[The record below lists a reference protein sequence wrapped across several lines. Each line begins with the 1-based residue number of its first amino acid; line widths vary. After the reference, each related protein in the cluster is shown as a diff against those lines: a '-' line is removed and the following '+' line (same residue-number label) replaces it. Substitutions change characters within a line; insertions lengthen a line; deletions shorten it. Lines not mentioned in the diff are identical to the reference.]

1 MHSEHWNKCLSLIK
15 TKIGIQSF
23 ETWFKPIESISYN
36 NKTLTLKV
44 PNKFFYEW
52 LEEHYIKLLNEV
64 ISNVL
69 GKNGRIEYIMSDNTL
84 TKNKIKAVKLNYK
97 NAFLESPN
105 LNNLNS
111 NYVFKNFISGK
122 CNSVAKTAG
131 KKICNNPGNNP
142 FNPLM
147 VYGGTG
153 LGKTHIIQAIGNKI
167 IDNNNNNN
175 NNNKSVYYVTSEK
188 FANQFIDS
196 LKENKLKNFN
206 KFYTNID
213 VLIIDDVQ
221 FFSGKTKT
229 QEVFFH
235 IFNQLNLNQK
245 QIVLSADKSPIKLS
259 GLEERLVSRFKSGLT
274 VELEKPDY
282 KTRLD
287 ILKFK
292 VKKDNLSISNDI
304 VEYIAQEVN
313 SNIREIEGVLIS
325 LMAHSTIYK
334 MEIDL
339 NLAKSIINKIV
350 KNTNREID
358 INYIQEIVSKYFHI
372 SIEEMKDKVRKKEI
386 VIARQVAMYF
396 SKDYTNN
403 SLKSIGFHFGGR
415 DHSTVIHAVQ
425 AVNDMIDTDIIFKKS
440 INEIN
445 KRLSSN

>member
-1 MHSEHWNKCLSLIK
+1 MHLKHWVKCLSLIK

-23 ETWFKPIESISYN
+23 ETWFKPIEPIKYSN
-36 NKTLTLKV
+36 NTLTLRV

-52 LEEHYIKLLNEV
+52 IEEHYIKLLNNIILV
-64 ISNVL
+64 VL
-69 GKNGRIEYIMSDNTL
+69 GKNGRIEYLISNDSIA
-84 TKNKIKAVKLNYK
+84 KNKRNNSKKLYANKFSEDHNY
-97 NAFLESPN
+97 S
-105 LNNLNS
+105 NLNS
-111 NYVFKNFISGK
+111 NYSFKNFIHGK
-122 CNSVAKTAG
+122 CNSIARTAG
-131 KKICNNPGNNP
+131 KRISKNPGNNP

-147 VYGGTG
+147 IFGGTG
-153 LGKTHIIQAIGNKI
+153 LGKTHLIQAIGNKI
-167 IDNNNNNN
+167 KKNNNE
-175 NNNKSVYYVTSEK
+175 SIYYVTSEK
-188 FANQFIDS
+188 FATQFINS
-196 LKENKLKNFN
+196 LKENKLKDFT
-206 KFYTNID
+206 KFYSNID

-245 QIVLSADKSPIKLS
+245 QIVISADKSPLELD

-274 VELEKPDY
+274 VELEKPNY
-282 KTRLD
+282 NTRLD

-292 VKKDNLSISNDI
+292 VEKDNLSIPEDVI
-304 VEYIAQEVN
+304 EYIAYEVD

-325 LMAHSTIYK
+325 LMAHSTISK
-334 MEIDL
+334 VEIDL
-339 NLAKSIINKIV
+339 NLAKSVINKIV

-358 INYIQEIVSKYFHI
+358 ILFIQEIVSKFFHI

-403 SLKSIGFHFGGR
+403 SLKSIGNHFGGR

-425 AVNDMIDTDIIFKKS
+425 SVNDMIDTDKIFKKS
-440 INEIN
+440 ISEIN